1 MTSTLVPLPY
11 YQQAVGMVAAAEHEI
26 ALAGI
31 YTTAGNLPAAVEA
44 CRRAH
49 AAYLRAAGLVGLW
62 LRSLPA
68 VPTEGGAV
76 ITAGL
81 GSLREAESRLDRIGL
96 RLDDLRDDLPADL
109 LAA

>member
-1 MTSTLVPLPY
+1 MNTALAPLPY
-11 YQQAVGMVAAAEHEI
+11 YAQAVSMVATAEHEI

-31 YTTAGNLPAAVEA
+31 YTNAGHLPAATEA

-49 AAYLRAAGLVGLW
+49 AAYLRATGLLRLW
-62 LRSLPA
+62 LHDLPA
-68 VPTEGGAV
+68 VATPEGEV

-81 GSLREAESRLDRIGL
+81 DAIRAAEARMDALGL
-96 RLDDLRDDLPADL
+96 RLDALADVLPPDA